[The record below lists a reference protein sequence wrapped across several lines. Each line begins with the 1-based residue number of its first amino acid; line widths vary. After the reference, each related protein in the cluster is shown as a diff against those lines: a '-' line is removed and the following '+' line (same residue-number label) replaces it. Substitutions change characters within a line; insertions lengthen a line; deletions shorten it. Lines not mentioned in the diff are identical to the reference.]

1 MTTSI
6 ATRAATTL
14 TLMACLTGWFLLP
27 YTPAFLPGERMPG
40 HLALLMQWFTWW
52 PLALLVAFVLGFVI
66 QKLQPA
72 SGIRNTLVLAQW
84 LLTLGSFALVLLGL
98 YYTFLPRAG

>member
-14 TLMACLTGWFLLP
+14 TLLACLTGWFLLP
-27 YTPAFLPGERMPG
+27 YTPTFLPGERMPG
-40 HLALLMQWFTWW
+40 HLGMLMQWFTWW
-52 PLALLVAFVLGFVI
+52 PLALLAAFVIGFAI
-66 QKLQPA
+66 PKLQPT
-72 SGIRNTLVLAQW
+72 SSVRKLLVVTQW

-98 YYTFLPRAG
+98 YYTLLPRAG